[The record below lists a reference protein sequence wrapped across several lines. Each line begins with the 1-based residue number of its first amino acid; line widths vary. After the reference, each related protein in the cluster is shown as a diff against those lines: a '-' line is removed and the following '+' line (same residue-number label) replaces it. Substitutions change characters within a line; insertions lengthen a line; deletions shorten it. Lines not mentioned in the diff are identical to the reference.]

1 METPPNNNKISLN
14 SNHDY
19 FTPCNNS
26 LLHNNIEKE
35 FDKEI
40 NKFRSD
46 EESFN
51 NRTIKNLNDSSN
63 DDNDN
68 NTDYLNDY
76 SSLDYNMNIDEN
88 FNLSNQ
94 SNYYQEQLETPSQM
108 PESTSM
114 TPKQTGLPI
123 LPFVATDSHASTP
136 PWVLDT
142 FSMSLN
148 NDNDNNDEVDENVI
162 FQLRSKSESSRTTNT
177 NTNNINAGTL
187 TINTSTNDVETDI
200 EDGETEKIMMAISYR
215 YHKLGCAYYND
226 AASKLYLMEDM
237 DESPPYDLV
246 NLLRYQILP
255 SAIIVSSRADEVL
268 VDLLK
273 SKDDSI
279 PIEPIVEIRPSSE
292 FIYSSARTKLYNSC
306 LNTKTFENNIYG
318 ESYKHETY
326 LKLSSIIDMESVES
340 VCCAGALITYI
351 SKSKITDVAT
361 TNISIKIFEDEAHPN
376 MHMRSHTKEGL
387 SLFGIMNCTRT
398 TLGKRLLKQWFLR
411 PTLDISII
419 HERQHTIEC
428 FIKPDN
434 LKASSLLTK
443 CLKHIKNI
451 ERIVQNIKGK
461 LSVKDWQSLLQFA
474 FYCLKIRN
482 LIKEFHYEEPLQI
495 FKRIEET
502 FSITNFKTFGSLIN
516 DMIDFDGSVKE
527 NRIVIKPYIDEDLD
541 EMKRVYDGLDDF
553 LSEVANEISTTI
565 PNEITTSLNVIYY
578 PQLGYLIAVPLKLEW
593 KDEKDFEFDGLYFQF
608 NTSTTVYYKNDRMK
622 GDIHG
627 LIVDKEIEII
637 QKLQDR
643 ILQYVNLLL
652 NASVLCSELDCLL
665 CLAESAR
672 RYRHPLQEL
681 CVEVFVAND
690 TFIEGGHGTL
700 IDDDY
705 QDTTMT
711 NMNTNGLYES
721 SKPNNNSVILLSG
734 ANFSGKSVYLKQVAL
749 ITYMAH
755 IGSFVPAESAIIGL
769 TDKIFTRIQTR
780 ETISK
785 IQSAFMIDL
794 QQISFALRNSTS
806 KSLLIIDEFGKGT
819 GSTAGLFCGVIE
831 HLLKRGHNCPKVIAA
846 THFHE
851 IFENDLLSASLPITL
866 ATMEIFKDDR
876 DEELTFLYRLVQ
888 GRSTSS
894 WGTFCAAISGV
905 PLHCKYVY
913 LQQPIAKYLSQ
924 LFSRYESIPP
934 PFGDHIEQRSY
945 TKYEQVAR
953 KFLQLDL
960 KHPEV
965 DFNDFLDWIS
975 RECV

>member
-1 METPPNNNKISLN
+1 M
-14 SNHDY
+14 
-19 FTPCNNS
+19 
-26 LLHNNIEKE
+26 
-35 FDKEI
+35 
-40 NKFRSD
+40 
-46 EESFN
+46 
-51 NRTIKNLNDSSN
+51 
-63 DDNDN
+63 
-68 NTDYLNDY
+68 
-76 SSLDYNMNIDEN
+76 
-88 FNLSNQ
+88 
-94 SNYYQEQLETPSQM
+94 
-108 PESTSM
+108 
-114 TPKQTGLPI
+114 
-123 LPFVATDSHASTP
+123 
-136 PWVLDT
+136 
-142 FSMSLN
+142 
-148 NDNDNNDEVDENVI
+148 
-162 FQLRSKSESSRTTNT
+162 
-177 NTNNINAGTL
+177 
-187 TINTSTNDVETDI
+187 
-200 EDGETEKIMMAISYR
+200 
-215 YHKLGCAYYND
+215 
-226 AASKLYLMEDM
+226 
-237 DESPPYDLV
+237 
-246 NLLRYQILP
+246 
-255 SAIIVSSRADEVL
+255 
-268 VDLLK
+268 
-273 SKDDSI
+273 
-279 PIEPIVEIRPSSE
+279 
-292 FIYSSARTKLYNSC
+292 
-306 LNTKTFENNIYG
+306 
-318 ESYKHETY
+318 
-326 LKLSSIIDMESVES
+326 
-340 VCCAGALITYI
+340 
-351 SKSKITDVAT
+351 
-361 TNISIKIFEDEAHPN
+361 
-376 MHMRSHTKEGL
+376 
-387 SLFGIMNCTRT
+387 
-398 TLGKRLLKQWFLR
+398 
-411 PTLDISII
+411 
-419 HERQHTIEC
+419 
-428 FIKPDN
+428 
-434 LKASSLLTK
+434 
-443 CLKHIKNI
+443 
-451 ERIVQNIKGK
+451 
-461 LSVKDWQSLLQFA
+461 
-474 FYCLKIRN
+474 
-482 LIKEFHYEEPLQI
+482 
-495 FKRIEET
+495 
-502 FSITNFKTFGSLIN
+502 
-516 DMIDFDGSVKE
+516 
-527 NRIVIKPYIDEDLD
+527 IKPYIDEDLD

-578 PQLGYLIAVPLKLEW
+578 PQLGYLIAIPLKLEW

-652 NASVLCSELDCLL
+652 NASVLCSELDW
-665 CLAESAR
+665 
-672 RYRHPLQEL
+672 HPLQEL

-721 SKPNNNSVILLSG
+721 SKSNNNSVILLSG

-794 QQISFALRNSTS
+794 QQVSFALRNSTS

-905 PLHCKYVY
+905 PLHVVER
-913 LQQPIAKYLSQ
+913 AKYLSQ

-960 KHPEV
+960 KHPEAHSFANAAEEFEDKEQYAKAMEAHFRAAEQFLNATNLTSDPEAV
-965 DFNDFLDWIS
+965 RTLKKLYSNHNRQAKDLQPEVFNSQGNNNKNTFKIVNNVAIATTTPSSNNSRNTGATIIKGRIGSQTNNDTLEVPNGIGRTIDSSLNIAESTMTTTSSGSEKTIEESYMVLKGNNDSTDDDDSDPFNKFWGIVESLVQKIS
-975 RECV
+975 NPVAFATVPLNGTDSATQFDSNVMPSTLPFHNESKAEELSAAMMESFFVIPKDQRSGPGLHSHLKSRTQLSSASI

>member
-26 LLHNNIEKE
+26 SSSLLHNNIEKE
-35 FDKEI
+35 FDEEI

-94 SNYYQEQLETPSQM
+94 SNYYQEQLETPPQM

-123 LPFVATDSHASTP
+123 SPFVAADSHASTP
-136 PWVLDT
+136 PWVLDS

-148 NDNDNNDEVDENVI
+148 NDNDNHDEVDEN
-162 FQLRSKSESSRTTNT
+162 
-177 NTNNINAGTL
+177 
-187 TINTSTNDVETDI
+187 
-200 EDGETEKIMMAISYR
+200 DGKTEKIMMAISYR

-246 NLLRYQILP
+246 NL
-255 SAIIVSSRADEVL
+255 SIIVSSRADEVL

-461 LSVKDWQSLLQFA
+461 LSVKDWQSLLQ
-474 FYCLKIRN
+474 
-482 LIKEFHYEEPLQI
+482 
-495 FKRIEET
+495 IEET
-502 FSITNFKTFGSLIN
+502 FSITYFKTFGSLIN
-516 DMIDFDGSVKE
+516 DTIDFDGSVKE
-527 NRIVIKPYIDEDLD
+527 NRIMIKPYIDEDLD

-578 PQLGYLIAVPLKLEW
+578 PQLGYLIAIPLKLEW

-721 SKPNNNSVILLSG
+721 SKSNNNSVILLSG

-794 QQISFALRNSTS
+794 QQVSFALRNSTS